1 MLHGHLKGGKY
12 DNADE
17 NLKQENK
24 SVNNANSIGERDFG
38 MLDRLMREKPSCN
51 MKTFEGN
58 IMSRNNKTSEWRNN
72 LNTEKRAIMMKWAR
86 ESTAKQYD
94 DFEMIRSEIRKLK
107 NENRFKKN

>member
-1 MLHGHLKGGKY
+1 MLHGHLKSGKY

-24 SVNNANSIGERDFG
+24 SVNKTNSIAERDFG
-38 MLDRLMREKPSCN
+38 MLDRLMKVKPSCN

-58 IMSRNNKTSEWRNN
+58 IMSRNDKTSEWRNN
-72 LNTEKRAIMMKWAR
+72 LNPEKRAIIMKWAR
-86 ESTAKQYD
+86 ESTGKQYD